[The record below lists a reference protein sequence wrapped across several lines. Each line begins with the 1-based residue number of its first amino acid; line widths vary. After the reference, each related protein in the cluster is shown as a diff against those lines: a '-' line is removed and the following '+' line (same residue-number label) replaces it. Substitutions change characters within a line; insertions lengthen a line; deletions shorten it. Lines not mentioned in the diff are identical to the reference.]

1 MIRPDLDDL
10 ARMSEDAL
18 RLIDPDDLAFYFAS
32 GKSEG
37 LIRDH
42 IATFMHKN
50 LSLSGPEY
58 VTREWKRHDLAVI
71 YEDEPLILIEGKS
84 WIYHDAYRKSKL
96 LTDKNS
102 ILNGALRDAKKLI
115 EGKKRYDLTEI
126 YISTILYG
134 VDTSTNH
141 ERSKMGVTY
150 YESHAQGIKSA
161 GSFHDLNGIGRSHL
175 TQLHQAFGIT
185 RRFPLRAGSYHGM
198 QVEADMFLTK
208 VEPESLPRTRK
219 LSQSISVDFESRG
232 PISFGGRG

>member
-32 GKSEG
+32 GKSKG

-58 VTREWKRHDLAVI
+58 VTRKWKRHDLAVV
-71 YEDEPLILIEGKS
+71 YEDEPLVLIEGKS

-96 LTDKNS
+96 LSDKNS

-115 EGKKRYDLTEI
+115 EAKKRYDLTEI

-134 VDTSTNH
+134 VDTSLNH
-141 ERSKMGVTY
+141 ESSKMGVTY
-150 YESHAQGIKSA
+150 YDSHAQGIKSA

-175 TQLHQAFGIT
+175 TQLHQAFGPT
-185 RRFPLRAGSYHGM
+185 RRFPLRTGRYHGM
-198 QVEADMFLTK
+198 SVDADMII
-208 VEPESLPRTRK
+208 TRIDK
-219 LSQSISVDFESRG
+219 HLIQIHEEIQRQTGKEYLIRKHQEFSRQ
-232 PISFGGRG
+232 

>member
-1 MIRPDLDDL
+1 MSSRPSLVPDLDDL

-50 LSLSGPEY
+50 LSLSGAQY
-58 VTREWKRHDLAVI
+58 VTREWKRHDLAMI
-71 YEDEPLILIEGKS
+71 SEDQPLILIEGKS

-102 ILNGALRDAKKLI
+102 ILRGALRDATKLI
-115 EGKKRYDLTEI
+115 EAKERHHLTEI
-126 YISTILYG
+126 YISTVLYG
-134 VDTSTNH
+134 VDTSMNH

-161 GSFHDLNGIGRSHL
+161 GNFHDLNGIGRSHL
-175 TQLHQAFGIT
+175 TQLHQAFGTT
-185 RRFPLRAGSYHGM
+185 RRFPLRTGRYHGM
-198 QVEADMFLTK
+198 QVEADMFI
-208 VEPESLPRTRK
+208 TRIENN
-219 LSQSISVDFESRG
+219 LSDIQQGIVHGEW
-232 PISFGGRG
+232 P

>member
-58 VTREWKRHDLAVI
+58 VTREWKRHDLAI
-71 YEDEPLILIEGKS
+71 IFEDEPLILIESKS
-84 WIYHDAYRKSKL
+84 WIYHDAYRKNKL

-115 EGKKRYDLTEI
+115 EARKRHDLTEI
-126 YISTILYG
+126 YISTVLCGI
-134 VDTSTNH
+134 DTSMNQ
-141 ERSKMGVTY
+141 ERSKMGITY
-150 YESHAQGIKSA
+150 YDSHTQGIKSA
-161 GSFHDLNGIGRSHL
+161 GNFKDLNGIGRSHL
-175 TQLHQAFGIT
+175 TQLHQAFGPT
-185 RRFPLRAGSYHGM
+185 RRFPLRTGRYHGM
-198 QVEADMFLTK
+198 QVEADMVLTQLQGD
-208 VEPESLPRTRK
+208 VFRIQQK
-219 LSQSISVDFESRG
+219 LLQSNLH
-232 PISFGGRG
+232 

>member
-1 MIRPDLDDL
+1 MIHPDLDDL

-71 YEDEPLILIEGKS
+71 YEDEPLVLIEGKS

-115 EGKKRYDLTEI
+115 EAKKRYDLTEI
-126 YISTILYG
+126 YISTIIYG
-134 VDTSTNH
+134 VDTSMNH

-150 YESHAQGIKSA
+150 YDSHAQGIKSV
-161 GSFHDLNGIGRSHL
+161 GNFNNLNDIGRSYL
-175 TQLHQAFGIT
+175 TALHQVFGNT
-185 RRFPLRAGSYHGM
+185 RRFSLRSGRYHGM
-198 QVEADMFLTK
+198 QVEADIFLTRIDK
-208 VEPESLPRTRK
+208 IL
-219 LSQSISVDFESRG
+219 LSINQELELLNQQLAISQDEHFS
-232 PISFGGRG
+232 

>member
-1 MIRPDLDDL
+1 
-10 ARMSEDAL
+10 MSEDAL

-71 YEDEPLILIEGKS
+71 YEDEPLVLIEGKS

-96 LTDKNS
+96 LTDKKS

-115 EGKKRYDLTEI
+115 ETKKRHDLTEI

-134 VDTSTNH
+134 IDTSMNH
-141 ERSKMGVTY
+141 ERSKMGITY
-150 YESHAQGIKSA
+150 YDSHGQGIKSA
-161 GSFHDLNGIGRSHL
+161 GNFHDLNGIGRSNL
-175 TQLHQAFGIT
+175 TQLHQAFGTT
-185 RRFPLRAGSYHGM
+185 RRIPLRAGRYHGM
-198 QVEADMFLTK
+198 QVEADFFLTRIEDDIYQVQK
-208 VEPESLPRTRK
+208 V
-219 LSQSISVDFESRG
+219 LSMADL
-232 PISFGGRG
+232 